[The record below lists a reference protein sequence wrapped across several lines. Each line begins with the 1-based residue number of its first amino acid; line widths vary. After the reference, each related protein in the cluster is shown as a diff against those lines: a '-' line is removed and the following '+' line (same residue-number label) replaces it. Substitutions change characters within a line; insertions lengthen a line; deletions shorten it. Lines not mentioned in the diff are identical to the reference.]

1 MNYQQSLDYIYSF
14 ADLGLK
20 AKGRSYDLSRMRAL
34 LARLGDPQRAVPA
47 AHVAGTK
54 GKGSTS
60 ALIASVMRAAGYRVG
75 LYTSPHLHETYER
88 IRLNGE
94 SISSEDFASLTTEL
108 RPHFESFSGTTTF
121 EMLTAMAFAWFARQ
135 RCNFM
140 VIEVGLGGRLDA
152 TNTLLPNVCA
162 ITSISFDHTHVLGN
176 TLAKIASEKSGIIK
190 AGAPVVTSPQPPEA
204 EEAIAAAA
212 LDRGSHLVRV
222 GIDWRYYREKFSLE
236 SQSFNAWKIN
246 HPPLHFDLPLLG
258 EHQVENAVTAIAMV
272 DELRQQGFKI
282 SDEALHEGIANVK
295 WAGRFEVFNFP
306 KVHNLREAKAIVLDC
321 AHNRDSMRRLVLAF
335 NELFPKVTPTLIFG
349 VSDDK
354 DVSGMLSE
362 LVALAIEKL
371 IVVKAN
377 HPHASDPAKLAV
389 QIESSGV
396 ARSVKVAH
404 TISEALDDA
413 KRKAEVILV
422 TGSIFVVADVR
433 AELKF

>member
-34 LARLGDPQRAVPA
+34 LARLGDPHRSVSS

-60 ALIASVMRAAGYRVG
+60 ALIASVMQAAGYRVG

-88 IRLNGE
+88 IRVNGE
-94 SISSEDFASLTTEL
+94 HISSEDFASLTTEL
-108 RPHFESFSGTTTF
+108 RPHFESLFGTTTF
-121 EMLTAMAFAWFARQ
+121 EMLTAMAFVWFARQ

-162 ITSISFDHTHVLGN
+162 ITSISYDHTHVLGN
-176 TLAKIASEKSGIIK
+176 TLAKIAAEKSGIIK
-190 AGAPVVTSPQPPEA
+190 AGAPVVTSPQQPEA

-212 LDRGSHLVRV
+212 HERGSHLVRV

-236 SQSFNAWKIN
+236 SQSFNAWKVN
-246 HPPLHFDLPLLG
+246 HPPLHFEIPLLG
-258 EHQVENAVTAIAMV
+258 EHQIENAVTAIAMA
-272 DELRQQGFKI
+272 DELRGQGFKI
-282 SDEALHEGIANVK
+282 SDEALHDGIANVK
-295 WAGRFEVFNFP
+295 WAGRFEVFRDG
-306 KVHNLREAKAIVLDC
+306 KTIILDC
-321 AHNRDSMRRLVLAF
+321 AHNRDSMRRLVLTF

-354 DVSGMLSE
+354 DVSGMLLE

-377 HPHASDPAKLAV
+377 HPHASDPKKLAA
-389 QIESSGV
+389 QIESGGV

-404 TISEALDDA
+404 TISDALDEA
-413 KRKAEVILV
+413 KQNAEVVLV

-433 AELKF
+433 ALIKT

>member
-47 AHVAGTK
+47 VHVAGTK

-60 ALIASVMRAAGYRVG
+60 ALIAYVMQAAGYRVG
-75 LYTSPHLHETYER
+75 LYTSPHLNETYER
-88 IRLNGE
+88 MRVNGKH
-94 SISSEDFASLTTEL
+94 ISPEDFASLATEL
-108 RPHFESFSGTTTF
+108 RPHFESLSGTTTF

-135 RCNFM
+135 GCEFM

-162 ITSISFDHTHVLGN
+162 ITSISYDHTNLLGN
-176 TLAKIASEKSGIIK
+176 TLAKIAAEKSGIIK
-190 AGAPVVTSPQPPEA
+190 TGAPAVSSPQQPEA

-212 LDRGSHLVRV
+212 HERGSQLIRV
-222 GIDWRYYREKFSLE
+222 GNDWRYYREKFSLE
-236 SQSFNAWKIN
+236 NQSFIAWRVN
-246 HPPLHFDLPLLG
+246 HPPMHFDLPLLG
-258 EHQVENAVTAIAMV
+258 EHQIENAVTAIAV
-272 DELRQQGFKI
+272 LDELRGQGFKI
-282 SDEALHEGIANVK
+282 SDEALYEGIANVQ
-295 WAGRFEVFNFP
+295 WAGRFEVFRDG
-306 KVHNLREAKAIVLDC
+306 KTIILDC

-335 NELFPKVTPTLIFG
+335 AELFPKVSPTLIFG
-349 VSDDK
+349 ASDDK
-354 DVSGMLSE
+354 DVSGMLAE
-362 LVALAIEKL
+362 ALPLARNVIM
-371 IVVKAN
+371 VKAN
-377 HPHASDPAKLAV
+377 HPRASDPEKLAA

-404 TISEALDDA
+404 TISDALDDA
-413 KRKAEVILV
+413 KQNAEVILV

-433 AELKF
+433 AVLLRGSF

>member
-14 ADLGLK
+14 ADIGLK
-20 AKGRSYDLSRMRAL
+20 AKGRLYDLSRIRAL
-34 LARLGDPQRAVPA
+34 LARLNDPQRAVPS

-60 ALIASVMRAAGYRVG
+60 ALIASVMQAAGYRVG

-88 IRLNGE
+88 IRINGE
-94 SISSEDFASLTTEL
+94 SISPEDFASLTTEL

-176 TLAKIASEKSGIIK
+176 TLAKIAAEKSGIIK
-190 AGAPVVTSPQPPEA
+190 AGAPVVTSPQQPEA

-212 LDRGSHLVRV
+212 HERGSQLIRV

-246 HPPLHFDLPLLG
+246 HPPTHFDLPLLG
-258 EHQVENAVTAIAMV
+258 EHQIENAVTAIAVV
-272 DELRQQGFKI
+272 DELRGQGFKI
-282 SDEALHEGIANVK
+282 SDEALHDGIANVQ
-295 WAGRFEVFNFP
+295 WAGRFEV
-306 KVHNLREAKAIVLDC
+306 LRDGKTIILDC
-321 AHNRDSMRRLVLAF
+321 AHNRDSMRRLVLTF

-362 LVALAIEKL
+362 LVALAIEKF

-377 HPHASDPAKLAV
+377 HPHASDPAKLAA
-389 QIESSGV
+389 QIESGGV

-404 TISEALDDA
+404 TISDALDEA
-413 KRKAEVILV
+413 KQNAEVILV

-433 AELKF
+433 ALIKT